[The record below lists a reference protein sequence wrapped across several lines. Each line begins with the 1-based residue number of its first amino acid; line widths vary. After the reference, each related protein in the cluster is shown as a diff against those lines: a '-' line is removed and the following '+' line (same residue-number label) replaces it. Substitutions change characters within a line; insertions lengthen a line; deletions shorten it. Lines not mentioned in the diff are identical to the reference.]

1 MYIFLSRLEFLHESK
16 NITCSTN
23 GTWHFTE
30 LLLVDLEECL
40 ILVIFHCKVNSTVL
54 LTNYYFIVWTLLL
67 FYNYNIILYLS
78 VCSGQRRR
86 GSSNKENEVPQLCV
100 SPTILCAYEAQAKR
114 QE

>member
-40 ILVIFHCKVNSTVL
+40 ILVIFHCKVNSAVL
-54 LTNYYFIVWTLLL
+54 LTNYNFIIVWTNVGFTDTCLV
-67 FYNYNIILYLS
+67 F
-78 VCSGQRRR
+78 
-86 GSSNKENEVPQLCV
+86 V
-100 SPTILCAYEAQAKR
+100 SL
-114 QE
+114 

>member
-54 LTNYYFIVWTLLL
+54 LTNYNFIVWTNVLPILV
-67 FYNYNIILYLS
+67 LYLS